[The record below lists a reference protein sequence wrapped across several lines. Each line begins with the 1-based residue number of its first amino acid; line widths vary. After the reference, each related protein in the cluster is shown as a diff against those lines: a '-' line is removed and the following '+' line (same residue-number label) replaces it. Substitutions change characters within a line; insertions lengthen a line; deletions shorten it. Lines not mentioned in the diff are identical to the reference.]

1 MALIELF
8 ENKENGDLYTT
19 NLIHALSAD
28 FQIIAIGGF
37 YLLQDLV
44 SYKVIGII
52 ETSFQNIYPHE
63 DKIFAG
69 LQIKAASLRREHT
82 WSKRPKRQLNLKNT
96 CSDRLPRLAWS
107 GQQRCILR
115 SKDHG
120 ECRPQRQGAIPLLF
134 SSANSKE
141 TARGKHFNCVLVAME
156 QV

>member
-63 DKIFAG
+63 GTIFAG

-82 WSKRPKRQLNLKNT
+82 WSKRAKKTTFLT
-96 CSDRLPRLAWS
+96 IDRLLRLAWPS
-107 GQQRCILR
+107 QQCCILH

-120 ECRPQRQGAIPLLF
+120 EGRPQRQGATPLLF

-141 TARGKHFNCVLVAME
+141 TARGKHFFCVLVAME

>member
-1 MALIELF
+1 M
-8 ENKENGDLYTT
+8 
-19 NLIHALSAD
+19 
-28 FQIIAIGGF
+28 
-37 YLLQDLV
+37 

-63 DKIFAG
+63 GTIFAG
-69 LQIKAASLRREHT
+69 LQIKAATLRREHT

-115 SKDHG
+115 SKDYG
-120 ECRPQRQGAIPLLF
+120 ECRPQGQGAIPLLF

-141 TARGKHFNCVLVAME
+141 TARGKHFFVFWWLWSRCNGGWVVKFLHPEITNYVTRPVRKNPLEECSTAFNPLE
-156 QV
+156 DIS